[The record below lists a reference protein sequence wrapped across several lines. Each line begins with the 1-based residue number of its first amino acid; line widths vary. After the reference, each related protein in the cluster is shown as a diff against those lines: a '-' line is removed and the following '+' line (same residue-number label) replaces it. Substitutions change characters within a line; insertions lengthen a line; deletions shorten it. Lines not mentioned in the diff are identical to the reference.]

1 MCLIASHERFAFI
14 CDGCG
19 KHPAIVFRQ
28 RRLQRRRWQI
38 WQLGCEVN
46 LTEKMFEIRDSL
58 SLLEKQI
65 AMRFANDVLVGPTFV
80 PACTGDS
87 QKLSN

>member
-1 MCLIASHERFAFI
+1 MCLIASHERLAFI

-19 KHPAIVFRQ
+19 KYQAIVFRQ
-28 RRLQRRRWQI
+28 RCLQRRQWQI

-58 SLLEKQI
+58 WLLEKQI
-65 AMRFANDVLVGPTFV
+65 AMGFANDVLVGPSFV
-80 PACTGDS
+80 PGCAGDS